1 MPQPAVASH
10 NAPWSGQPWRWLGV
24 RFTLEEAFFLQ
35 HVLRCLQVMRVEAGG
50 EQLGLSRAGVA
61 LQLCSSTEAAAS
73 PVVSKRELEAL
84 NDEVRDAF
92 R

>member
-35 HVLRCLQVMRVEAGG
+35 HVLRCLQVMRVVAGG
-50 EQLGLSRAGVA
+50 EQLGLNRAGMG
-61 LQLCSSTEAAAS
+61 SSTAAAAS
-73 PVVSKRELEAL
+73 PVVSKRELETL
-84 NDEVRDAF
+84 TDEVRDAF